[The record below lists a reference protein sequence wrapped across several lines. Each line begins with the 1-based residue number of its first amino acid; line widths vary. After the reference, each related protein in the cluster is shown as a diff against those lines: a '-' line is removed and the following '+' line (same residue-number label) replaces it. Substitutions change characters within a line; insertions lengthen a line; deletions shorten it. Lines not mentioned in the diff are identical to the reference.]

1 MIASERTQNIIVV
14 TVILVAIFSSGLLIN
29 NATYYGGSYSLA
41 GKLEVQLLEVKVTN
55 IDHTNTSIYPTISLT
70 FNLHTSSQYEG
81 NVRITFMGA
90 SIRLNDDLLSYTS
103 VSYIPPIPQQYL
115 TPQFDRNYTLSN
127 TADEGSGDLYPDRAT
142 ILAADTLGTWNW
154 DIQYRYSFIVF
165 DQPGTIIF
173 RYFDFN
179 TTMTTIVYA

>member
-1 MIASERTQNIIVV
+1 MIASERTQNMIVV
-14 TVILVAIFSSGLLIN
+14 TVIIVAIISSGLLVG

-41 GKLEVQLLEVKVTN
+41 GRLEVQLLEVKVSN
-55 IDHTNTSIYPTISLT
+55 VDHENASIYPTISLT

-90 SIRLNDDLLSYTS
+90 SIRLNDDLLSYTP
-103 VSYIPPIPQQYL
+103 VSYIPPVPQQYL
-115 TPQFDRNYTLSN
+115 TPDFDRNYTLSN
-127 TADEGSGDLYPDRAT
+127 TADEGSGDLYPDRQT
-142 ILAADTLGTWNW
+142 IRDADTAGTWFW
-154 DIQYRYSFIVF
+154 EIQYRYSFIVF

-179 TTMTTIVYA
+179 TTVTTIVYA